1 MNRPE
6 RHFRARLAVLVVGGA
21 LIAALFPMAG
31 TALAVN
37 TITLVTGGSAIS
49 ADTGPAPTGTAAWT
63 SLGGPVVT
71 EGAAADIPAT
81 GTVTLTLTGGFEFR
95 TVALG
100 GTAGAAFTASAGAC
114 DLTRTTPVVGA
125 TTITT
130 DLGGTV
136 TSGSDRCQLTF
147 SGIQVRPTTGT
158 TPNTGALTFSGAIT
172 GAAGSLAMVAG
183 SPILTFTKQPSS
195 PATAGT
201 AFSPVQP
208 EVTSQDR
215 FTNKRESDSITLAIK
230 NAAGTEGFSCTTN
243 PLSTNASGVAAFAG
257 CKINKAGTGYQLRAT
272 ATGATAVDSTAISV
286 DPGAANQIGFATQPA
301 RGIPNV
307 SFGSQPV
314 VAVQDAQ
321 GNTVPTAGATTV
333 TLSLTTG
340 SGTLTCLGTGGLSK
354 GTILGLAA
362 FTGCRLTAVGVG
374 FKITATAPGYP
385 LPGGTVA
392 VSSSFDIA
400 DRLAFTTQP
409 AGAVGGVAFTTQPAI
424 TVRAGASATAAN
436 DNGTVVTLAIKSGTG
451 ASGAALTCTDGLTRT
466 AVAGVATFAGC
477 SIDKSSPTGNPYVLV
492 ATSPNLTNAESS
504 SLAVV
509 AGAASKVLFTV
520 QPAATN
526 VNVVFAAAPAVSIT
540 DAGGNV
546 VTTGAS
552 STASVTLAMGSNPG
566 AGTLACTGGLTKAAV
581 AGVATFTGCSINS
594 AGVGYTLVASST
606 GLTSATSTAFN
617 VTAPAAVI
625 SLVRSTGMVRYSE
638 YVGLTIQFGT
648 GGGNRTFFLEHS
660 SVGVAW
666 HTIATLA
673 TNSAG
678 AATFSY
684 RPYVTGY
691 YRVRF
696 AGATDLSAANSN
708 VVLVGVRQIV
718 NLRPHHAGTQA
729 IARGTSITFLSS
741 VRPLRPD
748 LVASTVTFRFYQ
760 SVGGAWL
767 LRYTRTVAVD
777 SAAVASTTFRF
788 GAAGLW
794 YVRAFAPRTPY
805 ASISAY
811 TQREVFLVR

>member
-6 RHFRARLAVLVVGGA
+6 RHFRARLAVLVAGGA

-100 GTAGAAFTASAGAC
+100 GAGGAAFTASAGAC
-114 DLTRTTPVVGA
+114 SLTRTTPVVGA

-230 NAAGTEGFSCTTN
+230 NATGTEGFSCTTN

-340 SGTLTCLGTGGLSK
+340 SGTLTCPGTGGLSK

-362 FTGCRLTAVGVG
+362 FTGCRLTLAGVG
-374 FKITATAPGYP
+374 YKITASAPGYEP
-385 LPGGTVA
+385 V
-392 VSSSFDIA
+392 VSSAFDVA
-400 DRLAFTTQP
+400 DRLAFTQSP
-409 AGAVGGVAFTTQPAI
+409 AGAVGGIAFTTQPAI
-424 TVRAGASATAAN
+424 TVRAGASAAAVN
-436 DNGTVVTLAIKSGTG
+436 DNGTVVTLAIKAGTG
-451 ASGAALTCTDGLTRT
+451 ATGATLTCTDGLTRT
-466 AVAGVATFAGC
+466 AVAGLATFAGC

-492 ATSPNLTNAESS
+492 ASSPSLSSAESS
-504 SLAVV
+504 TLAVV

-638 YVGLTIQFGT
+638 NVGFTIQFGT

-660 SVGVAW
+660 SIGVAW
-666 HTIATLA
+666 HTIGTPT
-673 TNSAG
+673 TN
-678 AATFSY
+678 T
-684 RPYVTGY
+684 
-691 YRVRF
+691 
-696 AGATDLSAANSN
+696 
-708 VVLVGVRQIV
+708 
-718 NLRPHHAGTQA
+718 AGTA
-729 IARGTSITFLSS
+729 
-741 VRPLRPD
+741 
-748 LVASTVTFRFYQ
+748 TVSNR
-760 SVGGAWL
+760 
-767 LRYTRTVAVD
+767 TR
-777 SAAVASTTFRF
+777 
-788 GAAGLW
+788 
-794 YVRAFAPRTPY
+794 
-805 ASISAY
+805 
-811 TQREVFLVR
+811 